1 MERWSIAITKEYLK
15 FSAAHFLIFP
25 DGEAERL
32 HGHNYQVA
40 VEVGGELG
48 EHGLVLDFN
57 QVKPRIRKLVDAW
70 DQRWLVPGEHREL
83 RLEEVRAG
91 AGNQP
96 HLAVTYRQRC
106 YRAPAEEVL
115 VLPLNN
121 TSTENLAAL
130 LGRQLWRDL
139 EANFPGVSL
148 EFLRLSVEE
157 TAGQRGVYHYTNA
170 APGKLTGE
178 PGAQDSA

>member
-1 MERWSIAITKEYLK
+1 MEAWSIAIAKEYLK

-32 HGHNYQVA
+32 HGHNYRVA

-57 QVKPRIRKLVDAW
+57 QVKPLIRALVDAW
-70 DQRWLVPGEHREL
+70 DQRWLVPGEHGEL
-83 RLEEVRAG
+83 SVAEVPAG
-91 AGNQP
+91 AQNLP
-96 HLAVTYRQRC
+96 HREVTYRERG

-115 VLPLNN
+115 VLPINN

-130 LGRQLWRDL
+130 LGRLLWRDL
-139 EANFPGVSL
+139 EASFPRVRL
-148 EFLRLSVEE
+148 AFLRLSVEE
-157 TAGQRGVYHYTNA
+157 TAGQRGVYHF
-170 APGKLTGE
+170 APGEEGTARGSN
-178 PGAQDSA
+178 PA